1 MVFRKHNSTAGF
13 SLIEVLV
20 AITILG
26 LVVVPIGS
34 SLVLS
39 FRLNARSEQMLQAQ
53 LAVSSAVETIMA
65 EGLNTDSVTEFS
77 TPAEYTS
84 TDPDDY
90 CNRFPDVF
98 VKILDDDDAA
108 YQISVA
114 SKEHDAVSVTTYV
127 RLAPPASP
135 DLEEGGGD

>member
-1 MVFRKHNSTAGF
+1 MVLRKHNQTAGF

-39 FRLNARSEQMLQAQ
+39 FRLNARSGDTLQAQ

-65 EGLNTDSVTEFS
+65 EGFTDEDDYIGRFENVTVEEL
-77 TPAEYTS
+77 TPDSPSAARYICVSS
-84 TDPDDY
+84 TDVD
-90 CNRFPDVF
+90 
-98 VKILDDDDAA
+98 
-108 YQISVA
+108 S
-114 SKEHDAVSVTTYV
+114 VSVTTFV
-127 RLAPPASP
+127 RPAPADP
-135 DLEEGGGD
+135 EEGGENG

>member
-26 LVVVPIGS
+26 LVIAPIGS

-39 FRLNARSEQMLQAQ
+39 FRLNARSDEVLQAQ

-65 EGLNTDSVTEFS
+65 EGFDETKVGESN
-77 TPAEYTS
+77 AA
-84 TDPDDY
+84 DDAY
-90 CNRFPDVF
+90 CERFPDV
-98 VKILDDDDAA
+98 VVTVLDDSEAA
-108 YQISVA
+108 YKFNVKSEFDESISV
-114 SKEHDAVSVTTYV
+114 DTYARPKV
-127 RLAPPASP
+127 
-135 DLEEGGGD
+135 GGT

>member
-65 EGLNTDSVTEFS
+65 EGY
-77 TPAEYTS
+77 A
-84 TDPDDY
+84 PDTHRTFETNFKVNIVAY
-90 CNRFPDVF
+90 PDEN
-98 VKILDDDDAA
+98 DDGIGDANQVYYELTVSDEA
-108 YQISVA
+108 GL
-114 SKEHDAVSVTTYV
+114 VSVNTCV
-127 RLAPPASP
+127 RPAPTA
-135 DLEEGGGD
+135 EGGESA

>member
-1 MVFRKHNSTAGF
+1 MVSRKHNSTAGF

-26 LVVVPIGS
+26 FVVVPIGS

-65 EGLNTDSVTEFS
+65 EGYETDHDYN
-77 TPAEYTS
+77 AEY
-84 TDPDDY
+84 DG
-90 CNRFPDVF
+90 FDV
-98 VKILDDDDAA
+98 VVTGSNSCEDENGNE
-108 YQISVA
+108 QTTVA
-114 SKEHDAVSVTTYV
+114 FHITVSAIDEANNELLTVETFA
-127 RLAPPASP
+127 RPK
-135 DLEEGGGD
+135 GGGT

>member
-1 MVFRKHNSTAGF
+1 MVLRKHNQTAGF

-39 FRLNARSEQMLQAQ
+39 FRLNARSGDTLQAQ

-65 EGLNTDSVTEFS
+65 EGYDSSV
-77 TPAEYTS
+77 
-84 TDPDDY
+84 DY
-90 CNRFPDVF
+90 KDRYPE
-98 VKILDDDDAA
+98 LDDISFTPDGAA
-108 YQISVA
+108 YHLLI
-114 SKEHDAVSVTTYV
+114 KEDNIEVSTYV
-127 RLAPPASP
+127 RPAK
-135 DLEEGGGD
+135 GGDES

>member
-1 MVFRKHNSTAGF
+1 MVFRKQNSTAGF

-65 EGLNTDSVTEFS
+65 EGYNESDPPDFDGVNISATASSDKDEHNNPIYYALTVSDEDG
-77 TPAEYTS
+77 YT
-84 TDPDDY
+84 T
-90 CNRFPDVF
+90 V
-98 VKILDDDDAA
+98 
-108 YQISVA
+108 
-114 SKEHDAVSVTTYV
+114 ETYV
-127 RLAPPASP
+127 KPY
-135 DLEEGGGD
+135 EGGDT

>member
-26 LVVVPIGS
+26 LVIAPIGS

-39 FRLNARSEQMLQAQ
+39 FRLNARSDEVLQAQ

-65 EGLNTDSVTEFS
+65 EGYDSELEEKCESEFGVS
-77 TPAEYTS
+77 IDATTKGGTPAVYYELTVSNEYVNVNT
-84 TDPDDY
+84 
-90 CNRFPDVF
+90 C
-98 VKILDDDDAA
+98 
-108 YQISVA
+108 
-114 SKEHDAVSVTTYV
+114 V
-127 RLAPPASP
+127 RPK
-135 DLEEGGGD
+135 GGDA

>member
-1 MVFRKHNSTAGF
+1 MARRKYNSSAGF

-39 FRLNARSEQMLQAQ
+39 FRLNARSQDMLQAQ

-65 EGLNTDSVTEFS
+65 EGYSEDESYETRFSSVSIDVNEDLSDTAYFITVTALDEHQNKIDSV
-77 TPAEYTS
+77 
-84 TDPDDY
+84 
-90 CNRFPDVF
+90 
-98 VKILDDDDAA
+98 
-108 YQISVA
+108 SVA
-114 SKEHDAVSVTTYV
+114 TYV
-127 RLAPPASP
+127 RPAPVNTDPN
-135 DLEEGGGD
+135 EEVDGI

>member
-13 SLIEVLV
+13 SLLEVLV

-39 FRLNARSEQMLQAQ
+39 FRLNARSGDTLQAQ

-65 EGLNTDSVTEFS
+65 EGYTKLSDYDNRFENVTITEVTPNPS
-77 TPAEYTS
+77 TAAHYITVSS
-84 TDPDDY
+84 TDVD
-90 CNRFPDVF
+90 
-98 VKILDDDDAA
+98 
-108 YQISVA
+108 S
-114 SKEHDAVSVTTYV
+114 VSVTTFV
-127 RLAPPASP
+127 RPAK
-135 DLEEGGGD
+135 GGGT

>member
-1 MVFRKHNSTAGF
+1 MVLRKHNQTAGF

-39 FRLNARSEQMLQAQ
+39 FRLNAHSGDTLQAQ

-65 EGLNTDSVTEFS
+65 EGYSSASEANCEEQFG
-77 TPAEYTS
+77 
-84 TDPDDY
+84 
-90 CNRFPDVF
+90 
-98 VKILDDDDAA
+98 VKIDATAKRNADNSKTIYYDLTVSDAA
-108 YQISVA
+108 ALISV
-114 SKEHDAVSVTTYV
+114 KTSV
-127 RLAPPASP
+127 RPAK
-135 DLEEGGGD
+135 GGG

>member
-65 EGLNTDSVTEFS
+65 EGYD
-77 TPAEYTS
+77 PALRADYEANFGVLI
-84 TDPDDY
+84 PDGEVSK
-90 CNRFPDVF
+90 PG
-98 VKILDDDDAA
+98 AA
-108 YQISVA
+108 YRATVYAIGQDGN
-114 SKEHDAVSVTTYV
+114 KDEHIFVTTYF
-127 RLAPPASP
+127 RPA
-135 DLEEGGGD
+135 EGGDDT

>member
-39 FRLNARSEQMLQAQ
+39 FRLNARSEDMLQAQ

-65 EGLNTDSVTEFS
+65 EGYEEDLKIDYDRFSVIIEEDDTDTSVAHKIDVKVVDNDDESDIWFAFS
-77 TPAEYTS
+77 TYARPA
-84 TDPDDY
+84 P
-90 CNRFPDVF
+90 N
-98 VKILDDDDAA
+98 
-108 YQISVA
+108 
-114 SKEHDAVSVTTYV
+114 
-127 RLAPPASP
+127 
-135 DLEEGGGD
+135 EGGEDEE

>member
-1 MVFRKHNSTAGF
+1 MVFRKQNSTAGF

-65 EGLNTDSVTEFS
+65 EGYDSAKNDEEYSERFGVTIES
-77 TPAEYTS
+77 SPVTNGAETS
-84 TDPDDY
+84 AIYYELT
-90 CNRFPDVF
+90 
-98 VKILDDDDAA
+98 
-108 YQISVA
+108 
-114 SKEHDAVSVTTYV
+114 VSSGIITVDTCV
-127 RLAPPASP
+127 RPK
-135 DLEEGGGD
+135 GGSD

>member
-1 MVFRKHNSTAGF
+1 MARRKHNSSAGF

-39 FRLNARSEQMLQAQ
+39 FRLNARSQDMLQAQ

-65 EGLNTDSVTEFS
+65 EGFDESLVDEYETEFGVIVDYDRMPETADTEDDAVYYELTVTS
-77 TPAEYTS
+77 EMVSIATCVRPAPAE
-84 TDPDDY
+84 
-90 CNRFPDVF
+90 
-98 VKILDDDDAA
+98 
-108 YQISVA
+108 
-114 SKEHDAVSVTTYV
+114 EEVTGT
-127 RLAPPASP
+127 
-135 DLEEGGGD
+135 